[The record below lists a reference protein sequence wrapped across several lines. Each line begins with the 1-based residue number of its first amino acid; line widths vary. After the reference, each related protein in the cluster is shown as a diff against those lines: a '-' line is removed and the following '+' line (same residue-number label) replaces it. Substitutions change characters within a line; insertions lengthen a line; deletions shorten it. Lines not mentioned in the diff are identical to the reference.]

1 MDVTIRP
8 ATLGDLPTVSD
19 ILQEAAQWL
28 EERGMLLWKAS
39 ELTPDR
45 IANEVAAGLFV
56 LAEVDGAAAATMMF
70 LLTDPDFWPDV
81 PPNES
86 AFIHRLAVRRRYA
99 GSPLSSAMLDWA
111 VEQTRKLVRQF
122 LRLDCVADR
131 PKLRAIYERYGFRY
145 HSDWRV
151 GPYLVA
157 RYQYPVKQL

>member
-1 MDVTIRP
+1 MEVAIRP
-8 ATLGDLPTVSD
+8 ATLGDLPAVSD

-28 EERGMLLWKAS
+28 EGRGMPLWKAS
-39 ELTPDR
+39 ELAPDR
-45 IANEVAAGLFV
+45 IAREVESEAFV

-70 LLTDPDFWPDV
+70 LLADPDFWPDV
-81 PPNES
+81 PPDES

-99 GSPLSSAMLDWA
+99 GGPLSSAMLDWA
-111 VEQTRKLVRQF
+111 VEQTRKLGRQY

-145 HSDWRV
+145 HSDWRI

-157 RYQYPVKQL
+157 RYQFPVNQL